1 MGFLGKKFLVI
12 GLGVTGIKSSLYL
25 NSQGAVVKAIDE
37 GSVAGATGLKETTV
51 EICERKV
58 ELKDLL
64 DADAVIVSP
73 GIRINMKAGV
83 IKEAIEQGVK
93 VYRDTDF
100 FAQYIDE
107 KIIAVT
113 GTNGKSTVVTLLSD
127 ILREAGKKVFLGGN
141 IGRPIAEYLIEGTLA
156 DYLVLELSSFQL
168 ETKEFLKPNVALVLN
183 ITPDHLDR
191 YEDFMDYAKAKM
203 NIAVNQDGGDMTLIN
218 LSDEASNNM
227 YDEKSY
233 ESDKVTFS
241 IDPAITGAS
250 VYLDGDK
257 IVTKNNSYDIS
268 ERKIQG
274 RHNLENIVAAVAVA
288 DYLGADKKSVEEVI
302 KNFKGLRHR
311 MELVR
316 TVSGVEYYN
325 DSKATNVGS
334 LESALKGLDKKEIII
349 AGGVAK
355 GGDFT
360 PLKALVGAKV
370 KALVLVG
377 MDKDK
382 INDAVGSATET
393 YLDETLEGAVRRAY
407 LLASPGDKVMLCPGC
422 ASFDMFKNYEE
433 RGDAFTAEVKKL

>member
-1 MGFLGKKFLVI
+1 MELKGKKFLVV
-12 GLGVTGIKSSLYL
+12 GLGVTGVKSSLYL
-25 NSQGAVVKAIDE
+25 ESQGAMVKAIDE
-37 GSVAGATGLKETTV
+37 GSISRAIELKGTTV
-51 EICERKV
+51 EVCERKL

-64 DADAVIVSP
+64 DAHVVIVSP

-83 IKEAIEQGVK
+83 IKEAIAKGVK

-100 FAQYIDE
+100 FGHYINE
-107 KIIAVT
+107 PIIAVT
-113 GTNGKSTVVTLLSD
+113 GTNGKSTVVTLISD
-127 ILREAGKKVFLGGN
+127 ILEEAGKKVFLGGN
-141 IGRPIAEYLIEGTLA
+141 IGRPVAEYLIEGRKA

-168 ETKEFLKPNVALVLN
+168 ETAEFLKPSLALILN

-191 YEDFMDYAKAKM
+191 YEDFMDYAKTKM
-203 NIAVNQDGGDMTLIN
+203 NIAVNQEAGDMTLIN
-218 LSDEASNNM
+218 LSDETSNNM
-227 YDEKSY
+227 YDEKNY
-233 ESDKVTFS
+233 ASDKLTFS
-241 IDPAITGAS
+241 IDSGISGAS
-250 VYLDGDK
+250 VYLDGDN

-268 ERKIQG
+268 GRKIQG

-288 DYLGADKKSVEEVI
+288 DYLGVDKKSVEEVI
-302 KNFKGLRHR
+302 KNFKGLKHR

-316 TVSGVEYYN
+316 TANGVEYYN

-360 PLKALVGAKV
+360 PLKPLVGAKV
-370 KALVLVG
+370 KALILIG

-393 YLDETLEGAVRRAY
+393 YLDETLEDAVRRAS
-407 LLASPGDKVMLCPGC
+407 LLAASGDKVMLCPGC
-422 ASFDMFKNYEE
+422 ASFDMYKNYEE
-433 RGDAFTAEVKKL
+433 RGDAFIAEVKKL